1 MEAIAAAIVAVVVAL
16 TAPAAASHKIL
27 VLPVEGAIDAATRNR
42 LTADIVRQAR
52 SLDGQVASG
61 SATFA
66 DTALAVG
73 CDPRAAGC
81 SDEVMATLGV
91 DELVWG
97 AASRDRGQ
105 IRLVVRR
112 AARGAAVREVS
123 MTFASGDA
131 GDRIA
136 AGIAPL
142 FAPPAAAPEPAPAP
156 RPAGPPAAPPS
167 APPPA
172 VAAAQAWPGPA
183 AEPGPPLAAAPGPG
197 DDHRDRKL
205 GIALAAGEPCGNVQ
219 CPSGYDCT
227 IRCMNSGACGA
238 VGCAPA
244 HSCDVECSGPASCG
258 NVNCGMN
265 ACAIDCSGVLACP
278 RIDCAASCSC
288 DVSCSGASSCPSMAC
303 PMGLLGPC
311 TDQGSAGAPCNSN
324 PAGCSVCPQE
334 VT

>member
-1 MEAIAAAIVAVVVAL
+1 MKSLEREVIAAAIVAVVVAL

-27 VLPVEGAIDAATRNR
+27 VLPVEGAIDAGTRNR
-42 LTADIVRQAR
+42 LTADIARLAR

-73 CDPRAAGC
+73 CDPRTAGC

-123 MTFASGDA
+123 TTFASGDA

-142 FAPPAAAPEPAPAP
+142 FAPPAVTPEPAPTP
-156 RPAGPPAAPPS
+156 RPSAPPS
-167 APPPA
+167 APPPPA
-172 VAAAQAWPGPA
+172 VAAAQARPGPA
-183 AEPGPPLAAAPGPG
+183 AEPGPPLTAAPGPG

-205 GIALAAGEPCGNVQ
+205 GIALAAAGGGSLVLGLTLWVSYASVQ
-219 CPSGYDCT
+219 DSIDHHATRTVGDFRDLTSLEDRAGTYAIAGDLFVIAGLVAGGLGGYLLYRDH
-227 IRCMNSGACGA
+227 RRHA
-238 VGCAPA
+238 VTVAPA
-244 HSCDVECSGPASCG
+244 PVPGG
-258 NVNCGMN
+258 
-265 ACAIDCSGVLACP
+265 AILVVTG
-278 RIDCAASCSC
+278 
-288 DVSCSGASSCPSMAC
+288 
-303 PMGLLGPC
+303 GL
-311 TDQGSAGAPCNSN
+311 
-324 PAGCSVCPQE
+324 
-334 VT
+334 

>member
-1 MEAIAAAIVAVVVAL
+1 VKSLDREVIAAAIVAVVVAL

-42 LTADIVRQAR
+42 LTADIARLAR

-73 CDPRAAGC
+73 CDPRAASC

-97 AASRDRGQ
+97 AASGDRGQ

-123 MTFASGDA
+123 TTFASGDA

-142 FAPPAAAPEPAPAP
+142 FAPPGAPPEPGPAP
-156 RPAGPPAAPPS
+156 RPAAPPS
-167 APPPA
+167 APPSPA
-172 VAAAQAWPGPA
+172 VAAAQAPLGPA

-197 DDHRDRKL
+197 DDHRDRRL
-205 GIALAAGEPCGNVQ
+205 GIALAAAGGGSLVLGLALWVSYASVQ
-219 CPSGYDCT
+219 DSIDHHATRTVGDFRDLTALEDRAGTYAIASDVFVIAGLVAGGLGGYLLYRDHH
-227 IRCMNSGACGA
+227 RHA
-238 VGCAPA
+238 VTVAPA
-244 HSCDVECSGPASCG
+244 PVPGG
-258 NVNCGMN
+258 
-265 ACAIDCSGVLACP
+265 AILTVTG
-278 RIDCAASCSC
+278 
-288 DVSCSGASSCPSMAC
+288 
-303 PMGLLGPC
+303 GL
-311 TDQGSAGAPCNSN
+311 
-324 PAGCSVCPQE
+324 
-334 VT
+334 

>member
-1 MEAIAAAIVAVVVAL
+1 VRSLEVEVIAAAIVAVVVAL

-42 LTADIVRQAR
+42 LTADITRQAR
-52 SLDGQVASG
+52 SLDGQIASG

-97 AASRDRGQ
+97 VASRDRGQ

-112 AARGAAVREVS
+112 TARGAAVREVS

-131 GDRIA
+131 DDRIA

-142 FAPPAAAPEPAPAP
+142 FAPPQAAPEPAPAP
-156 RPAGPPAAPPS
+156 RPAAPPS
-167 APPPA
+167 APPAPA
-172 VAAAQAWPGPA
+172 VAAAQAPPGPA
-183 AEPGPPLAAAPGPG
+183 DEPGPPLAAAPGPG

-205 GIALAAGEPCGNVQ
+205 GIALAAGGGGSLVLGLALWVSYASVQ
-219 CPSGYDCT
+219 GSIDHHAIRTVADFRDLRSLEDRASTYAIAGDVFVIAGLVAGGLGGYLLYRDHQ
-227 IRCMNSGACGA
+227 RPA
-238 VGCAPA
+238 VMVAPA
-244 HSCDVECSGPASCG
+244 PVPG
-258 NVNCGMN
+258 
-265 ACAIDCSGVLACP
+265 GVMLA
-278 RIDCAASCSC
+278 
-288 DVSCSGASSCPSMAC
+288 VTG
-303 PMGLLGPC
+303 GL
-311 TDQGSAGAPCNSN
+311 
-324 PAGCSVCPQE
+324 
-334 VT
+334 